1 MSDKITYEH
10 PLNERVRLLLRL
22 AHLLD
27 QFSVYYPRADSWDSR
42 CAISVLVDISSL
54 LGRSDIKAEVIKETE
69 RQLSRLMQIRST
81 PGIDARRL
89 GKITDSLENAM
100 SNLRISSPGPLGS
113 ELRDN
118 EFLKAVTQ
126 RSAIPGG
133 TCTFDMPQYHY
144 WLMQP
149 EEKRIEEL
157 ATWFDTL
164 LPLKQAVSLLVELIR
179 TSSMPEQ
186 RVAQQGFYQQSL
198 DTKAPVQLL
207 RVTLPYIEGMIA
219 EISGGKHRFS
229 VRFMDVS
236 EGITVRPSQ
245 VLQDVAFDLTICVM

>member
-1 MSDKITYEH
+1 MSETITYEH

-22 AHLLD
+22 SHLLD
-27 QFSVYYPRADSWDSR
+27 QFSVYYTRADAWDSR
-42 CAISVLVDISSL
+42 CAVSVLVDITNIL
-54 LGRSDIKAEVIKETE
+54 NRSDIKAEVIKELE
-69 RQLSRLMQIRST
+69 RQLSRLAQVRAT
-81 PGIDARRL
+81 PGIDTQRL
-89 GKITDSLENAM
+89 GNFTDSLESAM
-100 SNLRISSPGPLGS
+100 SSLRISSPGPLGG

-118 EFLKAVTQ
+118 EFIKAVAQ

-144 WLMQP
+144 WLQLP
-149 EEKRIEEL
+149 EEVRVNEL
-157 ATWFDTL
+157 ASWFNSL

-179 TSSMPEQ
+179 TSSTPESQ
-186 RVAQQGFYQQSL
+186 IAQQGFYQQSL

-207 RVTLPYIEGMIA
+207 RVTLPYNEGIIA

-229 VRFMDVS
+229 VRFMHLD
-236 EGITVRPSQ
+236 EGVTTRPIQ

>member
-1 MSDKITYEH
+1 VSDKITYEH

-42 CAISVLVDISSL
+42 CAVSVLVDISSI

-69 RQLSRLMQIRST
+69 RQLSRLMQIRAT
-81 PGIDARRL
+81 PGIDTQRL
-89 GKITDSLENAM
+89 GSIIDSLEKAM
-100 SNLRISSPGPLGS
+100 SNLRVSSPGPLGS

-149 EEKRIEEL
+149 EEKRVDEL
-157 ATWFDTL
+157 ASWFNSL

-186 RVAQQGFYQQSL
+186 RIAQQGFYQQSL

-207 RVTLPYIEGMIA
+207 RVTLPYEKGMVA

-236 EGITVRPSQ
+236 GGIIARPVQ
-245 VLQDVAFDLTICVM
+245 VLQDVSFDLTICVM